1 MALAESGEMSNLGPE
16 DIEDDPW
23 LTVAEIA
30 DELRVN
36 PATVRL
42 WISKGVLPAMRAGR
56 RKLLIRRSDLDAM
69 LELMEPARA
78 SVDPRPPRE
87 THPRYRDR
95 PAALQS
101 MTQLSTADIHGHRV
115 SPVEFRKIVER
126 LNRADALWQ
135 SAQEASEN
143 APPDPGFPDRLR
155 AFATACEEE
164 AGALGTAAS
173 IEGFSWTPSPDQRYM
188 ILSHELR
195 PGANRPGPASLWQRF
210 DQTVQRLGIAMEGQI
225 MHAVALRYR
234 ELADVMHEIA
244 DLLLRE
250 TPDTRRL

>member
-1 MALAESGEMSNLGPE
+1 MDLAESMEMSHLGPE
-16 DIEDDPW
+16 DEDDPW

-42 WISKGVLPAMRAGR
+42 WISKGALPAMRAGR
-56 RKLLIRRSDLDAM
+56 RKLLIRRSDLDQM
-69 LELMEPARA
+69 LQLIEPARPR
-78 SVDPRPPRE
+78 VGPRPPRDP
-87 THPRYRDR
+87 HPRYRDR
-95 PAALQS
+95 PPVFQS

-115 SPVEFRKIVER
+115 SGSEFQEIVER

-188 ILSHELR
+188 VLSHELR

-210 DQTVQRLGIAMEGQI
+210 DRTVQRLGIAMEGQI
-225 MHAVALRYR
+225 MHAVALQYR
-234 ELADVMHEIA
+234 ELADVMNEIA
-244 DLLLRE
+244 DLLLRDMPE
-250 TPDTRRL
+250 TRDR